1 MLENIWVGA
10 RETVYFLAGGGV
22 GRLILACLRI
32 QTALLLLLF
41 FFWSIGQAVLLQHQ
55 VSVYGRKFPV
65 PVASTGD
72 PGLPQEEDV
81 QTPFQAG

>member
-10 RETVYFLAGGGV
+10 RETVYFLAGG

-41 FFWSIGQAVLLQHQ
+41 FFWSIGQAVLVRHQ

-65 PVASTGD
+65 PVASIGD

-81 QTPFQAG
+81 QTPFQTG